1 MNRRNERNDL
11 GRVRFR
17 VQSDRRQKEAL
28 PQGAVDRRATRDA
41 SRACDERAK
50 VICQWTADTSWNRA
64 RH

>member
-28 PQGAVDRRATRDA
+28 PQGAVDRRATRTA
-41 SRACDERAK
+41 RGSCDERAAA
-50 VICQWTADTSWNRA
+50 ISNRTAGTSWTRTP
-64 RH
+64 H